1 MKHHIQGIRQYFR
14 YAFILLLIAFLLAP
28 VAARADNKLP
38 SIVLAGLSEYKS
50 KGPEAAVKAWI
61 KGSAFE
67 TSLEAMSQA
76 NTFKQVETMYGAY
89 LGYQVIKIKEI
100 SKTSQMAYLSFDYE
114 KGPLYASFLSYRN
127 GDKWILASFSFNMKP
142 EAILP
147 TSFW

>member
-1 MKHHIQGIRQYFR
+1 MNHQGSRQNFR
-14 YAFILLLIAFLLAP
+14 YAFALLLITLLLAP
-28 VAARADNKLP
+28 ISAMADNTLP
-38 SIVLAGLSEYKS
+38 SIVLTGLNEYKV

-67 TSLEAMSQA
+67 TSLEALSQA

-100 SKTSQMAYLSFDYE
+100 SKTSQIAYLSFDYE

-127 GDKWILASFSFNMKP
+127 GEKWVLASFSFNMKP
-142 EAILP
+142 ETILP

>member
-1 MKHHIQGIRQYFR
+1 M
-14 YAFILLLIAFLLAP
+14 AP
-28 VAARADNKLP
+28 VSARADSKLP
-38 SIVLAGLSEYKS
+38 SIVLAGLSEYKL
-50 KGPEAAVKAWI
+50 KGPEAAVKAWVR
-61 KGSAFE
+61 GSAFE
-67 TSLEAMSQA
+67 TSLEALSQA

-100 SKTSQMAYLSFDYE
+100 SKTSQMAYVSFDYE

-147 TSFW
+147 TNFW